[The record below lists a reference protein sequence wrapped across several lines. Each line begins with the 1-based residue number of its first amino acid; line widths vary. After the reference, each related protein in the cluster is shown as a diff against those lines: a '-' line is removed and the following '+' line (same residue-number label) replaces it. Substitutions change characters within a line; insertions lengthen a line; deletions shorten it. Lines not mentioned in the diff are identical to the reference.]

1 MLNTKMKAKTIVEN
15 KFWILEEED
24 GKRVGTISLKDNKVT
39 AVIGNQNLMFTN
51 LNELSAKY
59 NVTFIKKFK
68 ETTKQ
73 LSNEVYDYPTAHTP
87 YTALWHV
94 ERKLPIYTK
103 TNKSN
108 SYHCAGYY
116 IIKFEH
122 GWVKS
127 FCPKLITLQRNEYQG
142 PFKSK
147 LEMTEKLRLYNDSI

>member
-1 MLNTKMKAKTIVEN
+1 MKAKTIVEN

-24 GKRVGTISLKDNKVT
+24 GKKIGTVSFKNNAVT
-39 AVIGNQNLMFTN
+39 AIINDKQQSFKNLE
-51 LNELSAKY
+51 ELTARY
-59 NVTFIKKFK
+59 NISFNKK
-68 ETTKQ
+68 TKQ
-73 LSNEVYDYPTAHTP
+73 AKSTPEMEVYDFPTAHTP
-87 YTALWHV
+87 YNALWHV

-127 FCPKLITLQRNEYQG
+127 FSPKLITLQRYEYRG
-142 PFKSK
+142 PYKTKF
-147 LEMTEKLRLYNDSI
+147 EMMEQLRLHNDTV

>member
-1 MLNTKMKAKTIVEN
+1 MKAKTIVEN

-24 GKRVGTISLKDNKVT
+24 GKRVGTVSLKNNKVT

-51 LNELSAKY
+51 LNELSTKY
-59 NVTFIKKFK
+59 NITFVKKFK

-73 LSNEVYDYPTAHTP
+73 LVNEVYDYPTAHIP
-87 YTALWHV
+87 YNALWHV

-116 IIKFEH
+116 IIRFEH

-147 LEMTEKLRLYNDSI
+147 LEMTEQLRLHNDTV